1 MGKCSE
7 WILQLVRRTC
17 KIYRPFSPH
26 SSRLRFRW
34 AATIFGSRSFT
45 SQVLDATLPADS
57 ARFERWQRN
66 DQQYDIVKLFSDRF
80 GVLLPLLDLLNHK
93 PGAKVEWQA
102 QYNFVGLRILE
113 TYNSGEELCNNYG
126 PRDNEGLLLAYGF
139 TIENNPFDHLNVK
152 IRAPPGSPLDIARNT
167 WTQSLRSDPERRCF
181 IFDSK
186 HPEST
191 NAKALETSLFSFD
204 LLDSISILC
213 ANEREMQGMNARGQ
227 SLMCINLGGK
237 IPGFEDGRNVLA
249 TLSQLL
255 RDCSARAER
264 LRMTDPAR
272 SATGRTPGNSKQRN
286 AKTYRDGQLE
296 IVETAVALCQLVL
309 SDAIDGTSDVEQLL
323 VSVKGLMSE
332 SIFAN
337 LAVLARRHSRITH
350 PRELLSY
357 EDLLKMMP
365 QPERLRECLSGLE
378 QHFLT
383 HANANGNM
391 DAPAVAAD
399 FNKSRLAVSISALYS
414 EYSRGVKFPQR
425 VTEWI
430 KQLVAWYP
438 PDSDTWTFVP
448 SSGPWTPGEEPPP
461 DLVSLLAARGAMSP
475 TMPVDSATKRWLKP
489 ERICWGWNVV
499 EEEKV
504 IVPTSILDR
513 HDGSNAPG
521 NSVLIYWQHY

>member
-1 MGKCSE
+1 MDLTPGELHVPKHIALLSH
-7 WILQLVRRTC
+7 LMSP
-17 KIYRPFSPH
+17 RP
-26 SSRLRFRW
+26 RFRW

-45 SQVLDATLPADS
+45 SQVLDATLPADL
-57 ARFERWQRN
+57 ARFERWQTK

-139 TIENNPFDHLNVK
+139 TIENNPFDHFNVK
-152 IRAPPGSPLDIARNT
+152 IRAPPGSPLDVARNT

-181 IFDSK
+181 IFDYK

-191 NAKALETSLFSFD
+191 NAKALEMSLFSFD

-213 ANEREMQGMNARGQ
+213 ANEREMQGMNSRRQ
-227 SLMCINLGGK
+227 SLMCTSLGGK

-264 LRMTDPAR
+264 LKMTDPSR
-272 SATGRTPGNSKQRN
+272 SAAGQTPSNSKQRN
-286 AKTYRDGQLE
+286 AKIYRDGQLE
-296 IVETAVALCQLVL
+296 IVETAVAVCKFVL
-309 SDAIDGTSDVEQLL
+309 RDAIDGTSDVEQLL
-323 VSVKGLMSE
+323 VSVQGLMSE
-332 SIFAN
+332 STFAN
-337 LAVLARRHSRITH
+337 LEILARRHTRITH

-357 EDLLKMMP
+357 EDLLNMMP
-365 QPERLRECLSGLE
+365 QPAHLRECLSGLE

-383 HANANGNM
+383 HAHGTLE
-391 DAPAVAAD
+391 APAIAD
-399 FNKSRLAVSISALYS
+399 FNQCRLAVSLSALYS
-414 EYSRGVKFPQR
+414 EYSRGVKLPQR

-438 PDSDTWTFVP
+438 PDSDTWAFVP
-448 SSGPWTPGEEPPP
+448 SPGPWTPGEEPPP
-461 DLVSLLAARGAMSP
+461 DLVSLLAARAAMCP
-475 TMPVDSATKRWLKP
+475 TMPVDSTTKRWLRS
-489 ERICWGWNVV
+489 ERICWGWNVM

-504 IVPTSILDR
+504 IVPTCILDR
-513 HDGSNAPG
+513 HNGVAIPG
-521 NSVLIYWQHY
+521 NSVLLYSQHY